1 MAKELHP
8 PAASM
13 DAGTARVFCT
23 VSDARGSRVM
33 PAVAGIQCLHD
44 DERMQVDADPRVR
57 GNDAFQPHARMHV
70 DADSRRTNLAR
81 LQ

>member
-1 MAKELHP
+1 
-8 PAASM
+8 
-13 DAGTARVFCT
+13 
-23 VSDARGSRVM
+23 M